1 MLERLLQS
9 LGHERFSEL
18 LRNVVDDNCLIS
30 MVESICCVHIALA
43 AAHSHESDDFF
54 ININGV
60 DLVGA
65 GWKLICII

>member
-1 MLERLLQS
+1 
-9 LGHERFSEL
+9 
-18 LRNVVDDNCLIS
+18 